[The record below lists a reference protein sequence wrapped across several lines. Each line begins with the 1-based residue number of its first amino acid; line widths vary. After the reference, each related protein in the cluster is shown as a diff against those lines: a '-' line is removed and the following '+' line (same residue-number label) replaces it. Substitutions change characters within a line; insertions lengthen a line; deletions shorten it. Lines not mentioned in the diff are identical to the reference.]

1 MFKDKM
7 VFQDKEEP
15 LKKQVLSGEH
25 KGTIFIHDEEYAIVV
40 SSETFS
46 EDDTVL
52 YSTFEN
58 EELVVLPIE

>member
-1 MFKDKM
+1 MSNN
-7 VFQDKEEP
+7 KETP

-25 KGTIFIHDEEYAIVV
+25 KGTIFIHDEEYAVVV

-52 YSTFEN
+52 YSTFEK
-58 EELVVLPIE
+58 EELVELPTE